1 MFYQHNPYEASSLW
15 GNISWGHAVST
26 DLAHWAR
33 LEPPPLQPSM
43 PYDRNG
49 IYSGSVT
56 LRADGSPALF
66 YTCVRRVPA
75 EGYEDEALCA
85 AGHRGPECVE
95 DQQQCLALP
104 VQAPGAS
111 PDPLLR
117 RWEKFERNPVVR
129 APPPGGD
136 RSQFRDPATA
146 WRERSGPRGEGSWV
160 TVVGGMVEGRGTAIL
175 YVSATPVPWAG
186 CRSWPHTGSHS
197 PAV

>member
-1 MFYQHNPYEASSLW
+1 M
-15 GNISWGHAVST
+15 
-26 DLAHWAR
+26 
-33 LEPPPLQPSM
+33 
-43 PYDRNG
+43 
-49 IYSGSVT
+49 
-56 LRADGSPALF
+56 
-66 YTCVRRVPA
+66 RRVPA
-75 EGYEDEALCA
+75 EGYDDEALCA

-129 APPPGGD
+129 TPPPGGD

-186 CRSWPHTGSHS
+186 CRSWPPWPGPTAPPSKPCGNTAHTAETLNGRLGLTVAAASDS
-197 PAV
+197 RPLLRTAAGRGNVQLELCRAALAGA